1 LLVTLTITQE
11 KNMLGYLLT
20 LLFCLLIGLLVNWL
34 ADWLPAQR
42 ARNAD
47 ESEDAIP
54 VPSFTSRL
62 VSVRYIVVEIV
73 VAVIGLYLW
82 HREGPTLMLGVLAFY
97 LAVFVL
103 IAIIDIEHKLVLN
116 SVMFPAFA
124 VALIET
130 LLGARIRFTVAL
142 SGYAF
147 GQVAVMAV
155 YVLGA
160 VYLWIVNT
168 QRDEPVKEIPF
179 GFGDVT
185 LATYCGLVVGFP
197 QVIHMLVLMI
207 LLGGA
212 MALLFVLV
220 RLVILRNYKA
230 HTAIP
235 YGPSIVLAA
244 SLMLLWGDHIANYI
258 LGGR

>member
-1 LLVTLTITQE
+1 
-11 KNMLGYLLT
+11 MLGYLLT
-20 LLFCLLIGLLVNWL
+20 IIFSLLAGLLVNWL
-34 ADWLPAQR
+34 ADWLPGQR
-42 ARNAD
+42 SQNAD
-47 ESEDAIP
+47 ESEDSIP
-54 VPSFTSRL
+54 TPSLTSRL
-62 VSVRYIVVEIV
+62 FSVRYIAVDIAA
-73 VAVIGLYLW
+73 VAIGLYLW
-82 HREGPTLMLGVLAFY
+82 HREGLTPILGVLAFY
-97 LAVFVL
+97 LAVFLL

-116 SVMFPAFA
+116 SVMFPVFA
-124 VALIET
+124 IALLET
-130 LLGARIRFTVAL
+130 LFGSRIRFTVAL

-168 QRDEPVKEIPF
+168 QRDEPIKEIPF

-212 MALLFVLV
+212 MALLYILV
-220 RLVILRNYKA
+220 RLVILRNYKS
-230 HTAIP
+230 HSAIP

-244 SLMLLWGDHIANYI
+244 SLMLLWGDQITYYI

>member
-1 LLVTLTITQE
+1 
-11 KNMLGYLLT
+11 MLGYLLT
-20 LLFCLLIGLLVNWL
+20 IIFSLLAGLLVNWL
-34 ADWLPAQR
+34 ADWLPVQR
-42 ARNAD
+42 AKNA
-47 ESEDAIP
+47 EENEDSTP
-54 VPSFTSRL
+54 VPPFTSRL
-62 VSVRYIVVEIV
+62 VSVRYIVVELLV
-73 VAVIGLYLW
+73 VVIGLYLW
-82 HREGPTLMLGVLAFY
+82 YREGLTPMLGVLGFY

-116 SVMFPAFA
+116 SVMFPVFA
-124 VALIET
+124 IALLET
-130 LLGARIRFTVAL
+130 LLGSRIRFTEAL

-168 QRDEPVKEIPF
+168 QRDEPIKEIPF

-185 LATYCGLVVGFP
+185 LATYCGLVIGFEH
-197 QVIHMLVLMI
+197 VIHMLVLMI

-212 MALLFVLV
+212 MAFLYILA
-220 RLVILRNYKA
+220 RLIILRNYKA

-244 SLMLLWGDHIANYI
+244 SLMLLWGDQIGYFM
-258 LGGR
+258 LGGF